1 MHSAF
6 AFSFKFGRGQVKLGF
21 CSQCP
26 SAVVWSGM
34 LCGARGCG
42 GCPAAAERLPEG
54 FWGYSQLQ
62 AGRVMGDGWWPLPS
76 PRRRGASDSFVESRS
91 LNGGS
96 RSASC
101 TSIVR
106 PCAMGRWWPEARR
119 CTQYKSEGNCFR
131 NVKTFS
137 LALVRNRVACALS
150 GSQRVLWY
158 PLPMGH

>member
-21 CSQCP
+21 CPQCP
-26 SAVVWSGM
+26 SGGVWSGV

-62 AGRVMGDGWWPLPS
+62 AGRVMA
-76 PRRRGASDSFVESRS
+76 ASFSLQKGCEWFFCRVSKLK

-101 TSIVR
+101 MSIVR
-106 PCAMGRWWPEARR
+106 PCAMGRWWAEARR
-119 CTQYKSEGNCFR
+119 CTQYKSKVNSFG

-137 LALVRNRVACALS
+137 LALDRNRVACALS

-158 PLPMGH
+158 PPTTGH